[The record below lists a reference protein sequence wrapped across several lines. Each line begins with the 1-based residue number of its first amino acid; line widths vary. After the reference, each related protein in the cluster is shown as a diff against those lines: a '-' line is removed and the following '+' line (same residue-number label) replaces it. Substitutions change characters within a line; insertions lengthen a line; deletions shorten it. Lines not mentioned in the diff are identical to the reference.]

1 MLNDVASKTREEI
14 RTQCAIEMR
23 YPFTMNEQNLI
34 QAYTK
39 EHERIFDK
47 LVSRNPA
54 SDPLGGSAQSGG
66 PLEDLSRKFQPPGE
80 YTKEY
85 EVISGALAYYQIASQ
100 RMIDFV
106 PMRIEHHL
114 VHGFSDAVKEKLVDM
129 LGLLGNGGEER
140 CAELVKMDPKVGRE
154 RDTLNQ
160 RKEILVHASEI
171 LRAI

>member
-14 RTQCAIEMR
+14 RTQCAIELR

-39 EHERIFDK
+39 EQARIFDK
-47 LVSRNPA
+47 AVSHNPA
-54 SDPLGGSAQSGG
+54 SDPL
-66 PLEDLSRKFQPPGE
+66 EDLSRHFQPPSE
-80 YTKEY
+80 YAKEY
-85 EVISGALAYYQIASQ
+85 EVIAGALAYYQIASQ

-140 CAELVKMDPKVGRE
+140 CAELVKMDPKVERE
-154 RDTLNQ
+154 MDSLNQ
-160 RKEILVHASEI
+160 QKEIFVYASEI